1 VILAIYAL
9 ISTALFYLGSRA
21 LITRALWEAYPPWL
35 TKLMDCPACVGFW
48 WGMIM
53 HLVSRRLDLDVG
65 PLPIEHP
72 ASPVLVGLC
81 MLVLTPIVAGFMQ
94 HGLDL
99 VGTVAPEPPGVAP
112 EAATLVLGEP
122 AHLEQVRARLEA
134 LTGDQ
139 VLDVIDR
146 CIGTG
151 TGSPAAIHGLSDEDL
166 CLIRAHINAYAQA
179 KLIDGNTWRGRLG

>member
-1 VILAIYAL
+1 MILAIYAL

-21 LITRALWEAYPPWL
+21 LITRSLWEMYPLWL

-48 WGMIM
+48 WGMIL
-53 HLVSRRLDLDVG
+53 HLAARRLDLDVG

-81 MLVLTPIVAGFMQ
+81 MLVLTPIVAGLMQ

-99 VGTVAPEPPGVAP
+99 VGTVAPEPAEVAT
-112 EAATLVLGEP
+112 EATAIVVSEP
-122 AHLEQVRARLEA
+122 ACVEQIRVRLEA

-146 CIGTG
+146 CVGMG
-151 TGSPAAIHGLSDEDL
+151 PLVELHGLSDEDL
-166 CLIRAHINAYAQA
+166 GLIRAHIRAYAQA
-179 KLIDGNTWRGRLG
+179 KLIDGSTWRGRLG